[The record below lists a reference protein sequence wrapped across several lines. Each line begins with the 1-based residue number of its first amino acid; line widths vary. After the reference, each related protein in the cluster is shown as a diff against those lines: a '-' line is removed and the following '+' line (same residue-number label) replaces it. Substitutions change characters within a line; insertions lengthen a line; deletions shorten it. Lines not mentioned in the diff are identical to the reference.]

1 VNNEDKIADNLW
13 WGGQPQDINDYKY
26 VIAVNHLPKYHINE
40 GTLVIVAPLQDGYK
54 IPDVTML
61 HRLADMVNEY
71 SALGKTYVHCT
82 AGINRSSLIV
92 ALALIKRGGNPR
104 DVVKLLRQVR
114 GSDVLSNEVFE
125 QWLYEESQN

>member
-1 VNNEDKIADNLW
+1 MNWADKIADNLW
-13 WGGQPQDINDYKY
+13 WGGQPKDIDEYKF
-26 VIAVNHLPKYHINE
+26 VIALNHCPKYHIDE
-40 GTLVIVAPLQDGYK
+40 GTLVIIAPLQDGYK
-54 IPDVTML
+54 IPNVQML

-71 SALGKTYVHCT
+71 TALGKTYVHCT

-92 ALALIKRGGNPR
+92 ALALIKRGGKPQ
-104 DVVKLLRQVR
+104 DVVKLMRQVR